1 MPPAEPP
8 LNLWRLGACPYTRA
22 VITASEFRSTNL
34 IRVLVANHPR
44 LIRELVTATIS
55 DQPDIEV
62 VGEAQHESE
71 LEGLVESKRPDVLIV
86 ALERTKELSRACRA
100 ILQGHPEMRVVAI
113 APDRRRSMSFWTSLH
128 IESRPID
135 TCEAG
140 VLEAIRADRT
150 PVDREPVDERST

>member
-1 MPPAEPP
+1 
-8 LNLWRLGACPYTRA
+8 LNLWWRGKCSYTRA
-22 VITASEFRSTNL
+22 VIVAGEYRCANL
-34 IRVLVANHPR
+34 IRVLVANRPR

-62 VGEAQHESE
+62 VGEVQHESE

-86 ALERTKELSRACRA
+86 ALEKTKELSRGCRA
-100 ILQGHPEMRVVAI
+100 ILRGHPEIRVVAI

-135 TCEAG
+135 TSEAG
-140 VLEAIRADRT
+140 VLGAIRADRA
-150 PVDREPVDERST
+150 PSDERSS